1 MGEINDLKTQEQ
13 EIMLENEK
21 VSLEKVEEW
30 GNKYRDAVARY
41 DIAMD

>member
-1 MGEINDLKTQEQ
+1 MGEISDLKTQEQ

-21 VSLEKVEEW
+21 VSLEEVEEW